1 MKTLTYLSSILAIPG
16 ICFYNRRVVPNW
28 GLDFLLVQFLPMF
41 QLNLATIF
49 YLVVATALWAGN
61 AIAGRLLV
69 GSVSPIT
76 LSAVRWGLAALILL
90 PFGWRIFKRDSALW
104 QNKTRFLLLGLF
116 GVGSYNVLLYLAL
129 QTSTPINVTLI
140 GASMPIWMLLIGAVF
155 YKVQPTLLQLIGAVV
170 SLIGVT
176 VVLTRGE
183 PSTLFSMELV
193 VGDLLIMLATI
204 LWATYSWMLSRPGQS
219 TERQWPWADFLMA
232 QVLVGLLWTL
242 FFDGFEI
249 AGGYA
254 HLELNVFT
262 ATVILFVAVGPS
274 LIAYRC
280 WGLGVNGA
288 GPTVAAFFANLIP
301 LFTALLS
308 AAMLREPPR
317 LYHGLAFA
325 LIVTGIVVSSTKSR
339 ASQVKAS

>member
-1 MKTLTYLSSILAIPG
+1 
-16 ICFYNRRVVPNW
+16 
-28 GLDFLLVQFLPMF
+28 MF

-76 LSAVRWGLAALILL
+76 LSAVRWGLAAVILL
-90 PFGWRIFKRDSALW
+90 PFGWRIFKRDSGLW

-129 QTSTPINVTLI
+129 QTSPPINVTLI

-155 YKVQPTLLQLIGAVV
+155 YKVQPTFLQLIGAIV

-176 VVLTRGE
+176 VVLSRGE
-183 PSTLFSMELV
+183 PSALFSMEFV

-204 LWATYSWMLSRPGQS
+204 LWAAYSWMLSRPGKS
-219 TERQWPWADFLMA
+219 TEGQWPWTDFLMA
-232 QVLVGLLWTL
+232 QILVGLLWTL

-254 HLELNVFT
+254 YLDFNLFT
-262 ATVILFVAVGPS
+262 AAVILFVAIGPS

-280 WGLGVNGA
+280 WGLGVRAA

-301 LFTALLS
+301 LFTGLLS
-308 AAMLREPPR
+308 AAMLGEPPR
-317 LYHGLAFA
+317 LFHGLAFA
-325 LIVTGIVVSSTKSR
+325 LIVAGILVSSTRAKHSR
-339 ASQVKAS
+339 VKLS